1 MDEIAK
7 YAVGLDVGTEN
18 VRAVVA
24 TVAKDGSISV
34 VGYNEGPNAG
44 MRKGVVANLTG
55 PAESIDKML
64 GEVERMS
71 GFEVNSAY
79 VSINGAHV
87 MSTKATG
94 MIAVGPEDHG
104 ITDDDLI
111 RVEQAAVI
119 GRVPANRD
127 ILDVLPLS
135 YTLDGQSGIKDP
147 LGMTGSRLELEASV
161 ISALAPNS
169 MNLRRATEG
178 AQVVAEKLVPSVVAA
193 ARAVL
198 SEKQMENGVAV
209 VDLGAATTSVAIFEE
224 GDLQYVG
231 VMPVGAHNITN
242 DLAIVLQ
249 IEPEIAEEIKGLF
262 IAKDVDG
269 NEPEGNIV
277 IKKGKQGMEFSRAE
291 VNEIIEARLAEIF
304 DGVRKELKLAKY
316 DRKLPEGVVLVGGG
330 AKLKDIVVYAREALE
345 ASVKIGIPKGLGGVA
360 DAIEKPEYAAAVG
373 LALTAAKEGGEQR
386 PKMNKKIAKGEKKAG
401 IFGKIFKKF

>member
-1 MDEIAK
+1 MDEVAK

-18 VRAVVA
+18 VRAVVT
-24 TVAKDGSISV
+24 TVAKDGSVSV

-55 PAESIDKML
+55 PAESIDRML

-71 GFEVNSAY
+71 GFEVNSAF

-87 MSTKATG
+87 MSVKATG
-94 MIAVGPEDHG
+94 MIAVGAEDHE
-104 ITDDDLI
+104 ITDDDLD

-127 ILDVLPLS
+127 IIDVLPLS

-147 LGMTGSRLELEASV
+147 LGMTGSRLEIEASV

-169 MNLRRATEG
+169 MNLRKATEG
-178 AQVVAEKLVPSVVAA
+178 AKVEAEKLVPSVVAA

-209 VDLGAATTSVAIFEE
+209 VDLGSATTGVAIFEE

-249 IEPEIAEEIKGLF
+249 IEPEIAEDIKRRF
-262 IAKDVDG
+262 IAKDING
-269 NEPEGNIV
+269 EEPEGDIV
-277 IKKGKQGMEFSRAE
+277 VKKGRDEMVFSRSE
-291 VNEIIEARLAEIF
+291 VNEIVEARLSEIF
-304 DGVRKELKLAKY
+304 GGVRKELKAAKY
-316 DRKLPEGVVLVGGG
+316 DRRLPEGIVLVGGG
-330 AKLKDIVVYAREALE
+330 AKLKDIAVYAREALE
-345 ASVKIGIPKGLGGVA
+345 ASIKIGVPKGLGGVA

-373 LALTAAKEGGEQR
+373 LAMLAAKESGQQMQ
-386 PKMNKKIAKGEKKAG
+386 KMNKKISKGKNSVG